1 MADILTPERRSWNMS
16 RIRGKDTAPELKLR
30 SLLHRAGFR
39 FRVHDKKLP
48 GRPDIKLSKY
58 RTVILVHGC
67 YWHRHPS
74 CSKATT
80 PKTRAEFWKS
90 KFDGTVARDRE
101 TTRKLEA
108 AGWKVQVVWECELER
123 TPEKTLDRIAR
134 QLRSAS

>member
-74 CSKATT
+74 CSRATT
-80 PKTRAEFWKS
+80 PKTRTEFWKS

-108 AGWKVQVVWECELER
+108 EGWKVQVVWECELER
-123 TPEKTLDRIAR
+123 TPEKTLDRVAR
-134 QLRSAS
+134 QLRSDL

>member
-1 MADILTPERRSWNMS
+1 MADLLTPERRSWNMS
-16 RIRGKDTAPELKLR
+16 RIRGKDTGPELKLR

-80 PKTRAEFWKS
+80 PKTRTEFWKS
-90 KFDGTVARDRE
+90 KFDGTVARDRK
-101 TTRKLEA
+101 TARKLEA
-108 AGWKVQVVWECELER
+108 EGWKVQIVWECELESA
-123 TPEKTLDRIAR
+123 PEKTLDRIAR